1 MKIKSLIPLK
11 CIALFL
17 FSCAI
22 DANLNKDYKNKVEE
36 LLNSSTDDQAKIS
49 INTSSNATKNKTN
62 IKVSGPQKNAQSSKN
77 NNLQGLK
84 PANQVN
90 PGNPIQIA
98 NQAGPAGPAGPASQA
113 SQASPV
119 ASPAN
124 PVASPATN
132 VQATPPKQIA
142 STQAI
147 QTVPNN
153 TSTPNQSII
162 KPQQYTF
169 SSSFSQPTSQTNFNN
184 SQSNNVPTNYRH
196 QTQPSFVA
204 PVYSGNSPLQKLK
217 NNLLRRIAE
226 EKNKTHNHG
235 FRETYDQFKMK
246 DSAFTLLDVIS
257 NISVF
262 DRSSAPQLSSNTPEA
277 ENERNRL
284 YAMMDFDQ
292 AKTTKFGSIMD
303 TLYQKDQNHS
313 LIRSLII
320 SGLGIQVSLE
330 NALEEI
336 EKKIE
341 IFNTEYLRTT
351 INSYRFTD
359 KLNELESKL
368 NSILTEKKEWLNCA
382 DAIIANTIFNS
393 NRNDPQSL
401 GQYIENRYLD
411 KMQDARQSALDLYVN
426 ITEIR

>member
-17 FSCAI
+17 FSCTI

-36 LLNSSTDDQAKIS
+36 LLNSSTDAQAKIS
-49 INTSSNATKNKTN
+49 INKSSNTTKNKTN
-62 IKVSGPQKNAQSSKN
+62 IKVAGPQKNTQSGKN

-98 NQAGPAGPAGPASQA
+98 NQAGPSGPSGPA

-119 ASPAN
+119 ASPAAN
-124 PVASPATN
+124 PVVSPATN

-142 STQAI
+142 SAQAI
-147 QTVPNN
+147 QTLPNN

-169 SSSFSQPTSQTNFNN
+169 SSNFSKPTSQTNFNN
-184 SQSNNVPTNYRH
+184 SSQSNNVPTNYRH

-262 DRSSAPQLSSNTPEA
+262 DRGSAPQLSSNTPEA

-303 TLYQKDQNHS
+303 TLYQEDQNHS

-382 DAIIANTIFNS
+382 DAIIANTSSNS

>member
-17 FSCAI
+17 FSCTI

-49 INTSSNATKNKTN
+49 INKSSNATKNKTN
-62 IKVSGPQKNAQSSKN
+62 IKVAGPQKNTQSGKN

-98 NQAGPAGPAGPASQA
+98 NQAGPA

-119 ASPAN
+119 ASPGPN
-124 PVASPATN
+124 PVVSPATN
-132 VQATPPKQIA
+132 AQATPPKQIA
-142 STQAI
+142 SAQAI
-147 QTVPNN
+147 QTLPNN

-169 SSSFSQPTSQTNFNN
+169 SSSFSKPTSQTNFNN
-184 SQSNNVPTNYRH
+184 SQSNNMPTNYRH

-262 DRSSAPQLSSNTPEA
+262 DRGSAPQLSSNTPEA
-277 ENERNRL
+277 ENERNKL

-303 TLYQKDQNHS
+303 TLYQEDQNHS

-382 DAIIANTIFNS
+382 DAIIANTSSNS

>member
-17 FSCAI
+17 FSCTI

-49 INTSSNATKNKTN
+49 INKSSNATKNKTN
-62 IKVSGPQKNAQSSKN
+62 IKVAGPQKNTQSGKN

-98 NQAGPAGPAGPASQA
+98 NQAGPA

-119 ASPAN
+119 ASPAAN
-124 PVASPATN
+124 PVVSPATN
-132 VQATPPKQIA
+132 AQATPPKQIA
-142 STQAI
+142 SAQAI
-147 QTVPNN
+147 QTLPNN

-169 SSSFSQPTSQTNFNN
+169 SSSFSKPTSQTNFNN
-184 SQSNNVPTNYRH
+184 SQSNNMPTNYRH

-262 DRSSAPQLSSNTPEA
+262 DRGSAPQLSSNTPEA
-277 ENERNRL
+277 ENERNKL

-303 TLYQKDQNHS
+303 TLYQEDQNHS

-382 DAIIANTIFNS
+382 DAIIANTSSNS

>member
-17 FSCAI
+17 FSCTI

-49 INTSSNATKNKTN
+49 INKSSNATKNKTN
-62 IKVSGPQKNAQSSKN
+62 IKVAGPQKNTQSGKN

-84 PANQVN
+84 PANQMN

-98 NQAGPAGPAGPASQA
+98 NQANQAGQAGQAGP
-113 SQASPV
+113 

-124 PVASPATN
+124 PVVSPATN

-142 STQAI
+142 SAQAI

-262 DRSSAPQLSSNTPEA
+262 DRDYAPQLSSNTPEA

-303 TLYQKDQNHS
+303 TLYQEDQNHS

-359 KLNELESKL
+359 KLNELELKL

-382 DAIIANTIFNS
+382 DAIIANTSSNS

>member
-17 FSCAI
+17 FSCTI
-22 DANLNKDYKNKVEE
+22 DANLNEDYKNKVEE

-49 INTSSNATKNKTN
+49 INKSSNATKNKTN
-62 IKVSGPQKNAQSSKN
+62 IKVAGPQKNTQSGKN

-98 NQAGPAGPAGPASQA
+98 GQAGQA
-113 SQASPV
+113 SLV

-124 PVASPATN
+124 PVVSPAKN

-142 STQAI
+142 SAQAI

-262 DRSSAPQLSSNTPEA
+262 DRGFAPQLSSNTPEA

-303 TLYQKDQNHS
+303 TLYQEDQNHS

-382 DAIIANTIFNS
+382 DAIIANTSSNS

-401 GQYIENRYLD
+401 GKYIENRYLD

>member
-17 FSCAI
+17 FSCTI

-49 INTSSNATKNKTN
+49 INKSSNATKNKTN
-62 IKVSGPQKNAQSSKN
+62 IKVAGPQKNTQSGKN

-84 PANQVN
+84 PANQMN

-98 NQAGPAGPAGPASQA
+98 NQANQAGQAGQAGP
-113 SQASPV
+113 

-124 PVASPATN
+124 PVVSPATN

-142 STQAI
+142 SAQAI

-262 DRSSAPQLSSNTPEA
+262 DRGYAPQLSSNTPEA

-303 TLYQKDQNHS
+303 TLYQEDQNHS

-359 KLNELESKL
+359 KLNELELKL

-382 DAIIANTIFNS
+382 DAIIANTSSNS

>member
-17 FSCAI
+17 FSCTI

-62 IKVSGPQKNAQSSKN
+62 IKVAGPQKNAQSGKN

-90 PGNPIQIA
+90 PRNPIQVA
-98 NQAGPAGPAGPASQA
+98 NQAGQAGPASQA
-113 SQASPV
+113 SLI
-119 ASPAN
+119 ASPAI
-124 PVASPATN
+124 N

-142 STQAI
+142 SAQAI

-153 TSTPNQSII
+153 TSTPKQSII

-246 DSAFTLLDVIS
+246 NSAFTLLDVIS

-262 DRSSAPQLSSNTPEA
+262 DRGSAPQLSSNTPEA

-382 DAIIANTIFNS
+382 DAIIANTSSNS
-393 NRNDPQSL
+393 NRNNPQSL

>member
-17 FSCAI
+17 FSCTI

-49 INTSSNATKNKTN
+49 INKSSNATKNKTN
-62 IKVSGPQKNAQSSKN
+62 IKVAGPQKNTQSGKN

-90 PGNPIQIA
+90 PGNLIQIA
-98 NQAGPAGPAGPASQA
+98 NQAGQAGPA

-124 PVASPATN
+124 PVVSPATN

-142 STQAI
+142 SAQAI

-262 DRSSAPQLSSNTPEA
+262 DRGSAPQLSSNTPEA

-303 TLYQKDQNHS
+303 TLYQEDQNHS

-382 DAIIANTIFNS
+382 DAIIANTSSNS

>member
-1 MKIKSLIPLK
+1 MNIKSLIPLK
-11 CIALFL
+11 CIALLL
-17 FSCAI
+17 FSCTI
-22 DANLNKDYKNKVEE
+22 DTNPSKDYKNKVEE
-36 LLNSSTDDQAKIS
+36 LLNSSKNEQAKIS
-49 INTSSNATKNKTN
+49 INAKSNTTKDKTN
-62 IKVSGPQKNAQSSKN
+62 TKAVGLKKNTQPTKN
-77 NNLQGLK
+77 NNLQGLNQANQ
-84 PANQVN
+84 ANQVANSAN
-90 PGNPIQIA
+90 PANP
-98 NQAGPAGPAGPASQA
+98 A

-119 ASPAN
+119 ASPASPVVS
-124 PVASPATN
+124 PVAN

-142 STQAI
+142 SAQAI

-153 TSTPNQSII
+153 TSTNNQSII
-162 KPQQYTF
+162 KPQQYT
-169 SSSFSQPTSQTNFNN
+169 SSSSSSQPTSQTNFNS
-184 SQSNNVPTNYRH
+184 SQSNNVPSDYRH
-196 QTQPSFVA
+196 QTQPSFVS
-204 PVYSGNSPLQKLK
+204 PVYSGNSPLQNLK

-262 DRSSAPQLSSNTPEA
+262 DRGFAPQLSSNTPEA

-292 AKTTKFGSIMD
+292 AKTTKFGSIMNI
-303 TLYQKDQNHS
+303 LYQEDQNHS

-336 EKKIE
+336 ERKIE
-341 IFNTEYLRTT
+341 SFNTQYLKTI
-351 INSYRFTD
+351 INSYTFKD
-359 KLNELESKL
+359 KLQELESKL
-368 NSILTEKKEWLNCA
+368 NLILAEKKEWSNYA
-382 DAIIANTIFNS
+382 DAIIANTNS
-393 NRNDPQSL
+393 NSRRSNPQSL

-411 KMQDARQSALDLYVN
+411 KMQDARQSALDLYID

>member
-1 MKIKSLIPLK
+1 
-11 CIALFL
+11 
-17 FSCAI
+17 
-22 DANLNKDYKNKVEE
+22 
-36 LLNSSTDDQAKIS
+36 
-49 INTSSNATKNKTN
+49 
-62 IKVSGPQKNAQSSKN
+62 
-77 NNLQGLK
+77 NLQGLNQANQ
-84 PANQVN
+84 ANQV
-90 PGNPIQIA
+90 A
-98 NQAGPAGPAGPASQA
+98 NSASQVA
-113 SQASPV
+113 SSTSPV
-119 ASPAN
+119 A
-124 PVASPATN
+124 N

-142 STQAI
+142 SAQAI

-153 TSTPNQSII
+153 TSTNNQSII
-162 KPQQYTF
+162 KPQQYT
-169 SSSFSQPTSQTNFNN
+169 SSSSSSQPTSQTNFNS
-184 SQSNNVPTNYRH
+184 SQSNNVPSDYRH
-196 QTQPSFVA
+196 QTQPSFVS
-204 PVYSGNSPLQKLK
+204 PVYSGNSPLQNLK

-262 DRSSAPQLSSNTPEA
+262 DRGFAPQLSSNTPEA

-292 AKTTKFGSIMD
+292 AKTTKFGSIMNI
-303 TLYQKDQNHS
+303 LYQEDQNHS

-336 EKKIE
+336 ERKIE
-341 IFNTEYLRTT
+341 SFNTQYLKTI
-351 INSYRFTD
+351 INSYTFKD
-359 KLNELESKL
+359 KLQELESKL
-368 NSILTEKKEWLNCA
+368 NLILAEKKEWSNYA
-382 DAIIANTIFNS
+382 DAIIANTNS
-393 NRNDPQSL
+393 NSRRSNPQSL

-411 KMQDARQSALDLYVN
+411 KMQDARQSALDLYID

>member
-17 FSCAI
+17 FSCTI

-49 INTSSNATKNKTN
+49 INKSSNATKNKTN
-62 IKVSGPQKNAQSSKN
+62 IKVAGPQKNTQSGKN

-84 PANQVN
+84 PANQMN

-98 NQAGPAGPAGPASQA
+98 NQANQAGQAGQAGP
-113 SQASPV
+113 

-124 PVASPATN
+124 PVVSPATH

-142 STQAI
+142 SAQAI

-262 DRSSAPQLSSNTPEA
+262 DRGYAPQLSSNTPEA

-303 TLYQKDQNHS
+303 TLYQEDQNHS

-359 KLNELESKL
+359 KLNELELKL

-382 DAIIANTIFNS
+382 DAIIANTSSNS

>member
-17 FSCAI
+17 SSCTI
-22 DANLNKDYKNKVEE
+22 DANLNKDYKNKVEK

-49 INTSSNATKNKTN
+49 INTSLNATKNKTN
-62 IKVSGPQKNAQSSKN
+62 IKVVGQQKNTQSGKN

-84 PANQVN
+84 PANKVN

-98 NQAGPAGPAGPASQA
+98 NKAGPA

-124 PVASPATN
+124 PVVSPATN
-132 VQATPPKQIA
+132 VQATPPKQITSA
-142 STQAI
+142 QAI

-162 KPQQYTF
+162 KSQQYTF

-262 DRSSAPQLSSNTPEA
+262 DRGFAPQLSSNTPEA

-303 TLYQKDQNHS
+303 NLYQEDQNHS

-351 INSYRFTD
+351 INSYRFTE

-382 DAIIANTIFNS
+382 DAIVANTSSNS

>member
-1 MKIKSLIPLK
+1 MNIKSLIPLK
-11 CIALFL
+11 CIALLL
-17 FSCAI
+17 FSCTI
-22 DANLNKDYKNKVEE
+22 DTNLNKDYKNKVEE

-62 IKVSGPQKNAQSSKN
+62 TKAAGLKKNTQPTKN
-77 NNLQGLK
+77 NNLQGLN
-84 PANQVN
+84 PANQ
-90 PGNPIQIA
+90 A
-98 NQAGPAGPAGPASQA
+98 NQVASSASPASQA
-113 SQASPV
+113 SS
-119 ASPAN
+119 
-124 PVASPATN
+124 ATN

-142 STQAI
+142 SAQAI

-153 TSTPNQSII
+153 TSTPSQSII

-262 DRSSAPQLSSNTPEA
+262 DRGFAPQLSSNTPEA

-292 AKTTKFGSIMD
+292 AKTTKFGSIMNI
-303 TLYQKDQNHS
+303 LYQEDQNHS

-341 IFNTEYLRTT
+341 SFNTEYLRTT
-351 INSYRFTD
+351 INSYAFTD

-368 NSILTEKKEWLNCA
+368 NSILTEKKEWLNYA
-382 DAIIANTIFNS
+382 DAIIANTSSNS
-393 NRNDPQSL
+393 RRSNPQSL

>member
-17 FSCAI
+17 FSCTI

-36 LLNSSTDDQAKIS
+36 LLNSSTDAQAKIS
-49 INTSSNATKNKTN
+49 INKSSNTTKNKTN
-62 IKVSGPQKNAQSSKN
+62 IKVAGPQKNTQSGKN

-98 NQAGPAGPAGPASQA
+98 NQAGPSGPSGPARTERPGSSPGP
-113 SQASPV
+113 
-119 ASPAN
+119 N
-124 PVASPATN
+124 PVVSPATN

-142 STQAI
+142 SAQAI
-147 QTVPNN
+147 QTLPNN

-169 SSSFSQPTSQTNFNN
+169 SSNFSKPTSQTNFNN
-184 SQSNNVPTNYRH
+184 LPQSNNVPTNYRH

-262 DRSSAPQLSSNTPEA
+262 DRGSAPQLSSNTPEA

-303 TLYQKDQNHS
+303 TLYQEDQNHS

-382 DAIIANTIFNS
+382 DAIIANTSSNS